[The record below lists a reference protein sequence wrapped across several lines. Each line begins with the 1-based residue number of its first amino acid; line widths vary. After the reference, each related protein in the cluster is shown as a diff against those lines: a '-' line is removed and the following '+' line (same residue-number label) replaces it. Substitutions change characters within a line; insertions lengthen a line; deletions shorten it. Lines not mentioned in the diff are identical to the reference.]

1 MPRPRVAPARRTVD
15 DTLADLARH
24 PGWAILEER
33 VKERQEHEAEELRD
47 FLLRN
52 PAALDPMKLE
62 RARGF
67 WAGQRWLLRQARHE
81 LTAYQRRQDSE
92 GDET

>member
-1 MPRPRVAPARRTVD
+1 MSRPAD
-15 DTLADLARH
+15 DVLADLARH
-24 PGWAILEER
+24 PGWQILEER
-33 VKERQEHEAEELRD
+33 AKANHEREAETLRD
-47 FLLRN
+47 YILRN

-81 LTAYQRRQDSE
+81 LSAYAAAQEKQPTPR
-92 GDET
+92 